1 MSGKQDSGQPSKNST
16 SSTPTPRSP
25 TVTTVA
31 PTTRPTTSAGISQSS
46 KATIV
51 PTVDNTG
58 PLAVGPTETA
68 LLAPGA
74 TQVEIVGVGPT
85 TLDAEFNT
93 LGVIIAGTQPNFPT
107 VWPPPPPL
115 PTVQL
120 PAAGRIPWRQ
130 WVENMAVRP
139 YPTDPPPGPSVVSR
153 YPGLTTN

>member
-1 MSGKQDSGQPSKNST
+1 MSGKQDSVQPSKNST
-16 SSTPTPRSP
+16 SSIPTARSP

-31 PTTRPTTSAGISQSS
+31 PTTRPTTSAGTSQSS
-46 KATIV
+46 KATVV

-58 PLAVGPTETA
+58 PLAVGPAEATP
-68 LLAPGA
+68 LAVGA

-85 TLDAEFNT
+85 SLDAQMT
-93 LGVIIAGTQPNFPT
+93 LGVIAGAQPPFPT

-130 WVENMAVRP
+130 WIENMAVRP